1 MKEKLKKIDK
11 QGIGVII
18 GLLAPILGVYLF
30 YSYSNFGMEF
40 FEYLK
45 VSLTKGLSAKIL
57 SLGLIANLIFFFPAI
72 NLNLDRLARGI
83 IIATF
88 LYGAVILV
96 LKFFV

>member
-1 MKEKLKKIDK
+1 MKEKLKKIDR
-11 QGIGVII
+11 QGIGII
-18 GLLAPILGVYLF
+18 VGLLAPVLGVFLF
-30 YSYSNFGMEF
+30 YSYSNFGLDF

-45 VSLTKGLSAKIL
+45 VYVQKGLSAKIL

-83 IIATF
+83 IVATF
-88 LYGAVILV
+88 IYGALILI